1 MTERDTKTALIT
13 GVLGQDGSYL
23 AEMLTAKGYRVI
35 GTSHRGGQ
43 RTGLGGGAKEIEV
56 LGLDLGDGEAIRA
69 LIKRYRPDHLYNLAS
84 RSSSAQLFDDV
95 LATTRINGLAVVH
108 MLEAIRTESAQTRFC
123 QASSSEVFAKA
134 SQSPQNEL
142 TPLRPRNA
150 YGAAKVFAQNMVEA
164 YRERYGMFACT
175 AILFNHESP
184 RRGSNYV
191 TRKITSTA
199 ARIKAGLENSLAL
212 GNLDGRRDWSFAGD
226 VVNAMW
232 LMLEQPGPDDFVL
245 ASGETHSVRELCEL
259 AFDRLGLDY
268 RKHVVIDP
276 QQERDPDAVELRG
289 DSGKARLR
297 LGWRPEIGFKELVYM
312 MVDADYKSLSPRPA
326 PGENRFPE
334 GGTRV

>member
-1 MTERDTKTALIT
+1 MTERDTRVALIT

-23 AEMLTAKGYRVI
+23 AELLTTKGYRVI

-43 RTGLGGGAKEIEV
+43 RTQLSGAAKEIEV
-56 LGLDLGDGEAIRA
+56 LGLDLADGEAIRA
-69 LIKRYRPDHLYNLAS
+69 LVKRIRPHHLYNLAA

-95 LATTRINGLAVVH
+95 VATARINGLAVVH

-134 SQSPQNEL
+134 AQSPQNER

-164 YRERYGMFACT
+164 YRERYGLFACT
-175 AILFNHESP
+175 AVLFNHESP
-184 RRGSNYV
+184 RRGLNYV

-212 GNLDGRRDWSFAGD
+212 ENLDGRRDWSFAGD
-226 VVNAMW
+226 IVHATW
-232 LMLEQPGPDDFVL
+232 LMLEQPEPDDFVL

-259 AFDRLGLDY
+259 AFGRLGLDY
-268 RKHVVIDP
+268 RKHVVVDP
-276 QQERDPDAVELRG
+276 QQERKADAVELRG
-289 DSGKARLR
+289 DSTKARLR
-297 LGWRPEIGFKELVYM
+297 LGWRPAIGFRELVYM
-312 MVDADYKSLSPRPA
+312 MVDADYKAVSPNSIPD
-326 PGENRFPE
+326 ENRSPE
-334 GGTRV
+334 GGARV